1 MAKNKITH
9 EWNEDG
15 TAIIFTGSQRQPT
28 LVEIHNYATDAI
40 RKGTLPVLEG
50 LYVTTCKFGGD
61 WTPPEDA
68 RSVMLVE
75 FGEDCPICGK
85 PFVLDTDFC
94 PICHKKWY
102 ED

>member
-1 MAKNKITH
+1 M
-9 EWNEDG
+9 
-15 TAIIFTGSQRQPT
+15 
-28 LVEIHNYATDAI
+28 
-40 RKGTLPVLEG
+40 EG
-50 LYVTTCKFGGD
+50 LYVTTCKLGGD
-61 WTPPEDA
+61 WTPPEYA

-94 PICHKKWY
+94 PICHKKWN